1 MENLIDQ
8 AISEAINL
16 ACERISCNDK
26 CDIECYAIDNETEED
41 AYVTLDIDYTI
52 HEGSQIPW
60 EDPTTIHI
68 NSIHMTIDDKI
79 VNPYEYGVTKEYFT

>member
-1 MENLIDQ
+1 MKTLIDK
-8 AISEAINL
+8 AISEAIEL
-16 ACERISCNDK
+16 AYKRIYCHDK

>member
-26 CDIECYAIDNETEED
+26 CRVDGYAYDKDTDEEVC
-41 AYVTLDIDYTI
+41 VTLDVDYSI
-52 HEGSQIPW
+52 SGISSMPW
-60 EDPTTIHI
+60 EDNHKV
-68 NSIHMTIDDKI
+68 NVYSISMTIDDKV
-79 VNPYEYGVTKEYFT
+79 VNPYEYGVTKEDFM